1 MSDDLKRENELADS
15 LIQNMEE
22 INSEASRPSYLGVAV
37 VARHDP
43 HGPFSADN
51 CYFRTAVNE
60 EEAKQGIEVLVGAD
74 LRDRILELERQGW
87 VHLDDD
93 KRQKVMQLGNVR

>member
-1 MSDDLKRENELADS
+1 
-15 LIQNMEE
+15 MEE

>member
-1 MSDDLKRENELADS
+1 
-15 LIQNMEE
+15 
-22 INSEASRPSYLGVAV
+22 
-37 VARHDP
+37 
-43 HGPFSADN
+43 
-51 CYFRTAVNE
+51 
-60 EEAKQGIEVLVGAD
+60 VLVGAD